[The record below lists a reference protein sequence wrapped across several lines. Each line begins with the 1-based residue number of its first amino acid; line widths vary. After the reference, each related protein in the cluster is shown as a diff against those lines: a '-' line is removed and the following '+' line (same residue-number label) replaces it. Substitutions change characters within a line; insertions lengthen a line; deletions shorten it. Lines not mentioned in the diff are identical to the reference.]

1 MRWNVKDSISHE
13 VNDRYANLIASIA
26 GSALSQTEGVV
37 KEVGLVKNK
46 FGLSALKHRNI
57 HVYIDENRVIIDLYT
72 NIIYGYSVPDVVCNL
87 QEKIK
92 KAVEAATRYK
102 VQSINVNVSNII
114 FK

>member
-1 MRWNVKDSISHE
+1 MKDSINYE
-13 VNDRYANLIASIA
+13 ANNRYANLISSIA
-26 GSALSQTEGVV
+26 GTALSQTEGVA
-37 KEVGLVKNK
+37 KEVGLTKFK
-46 FGLSALKHRNI
+46 FGLGSFKNRNI

-72 NIIYGYSVPDVVCNL
+72 NMIYGYSVPDVVCNL
-87 QEKIK
+87 QERIK